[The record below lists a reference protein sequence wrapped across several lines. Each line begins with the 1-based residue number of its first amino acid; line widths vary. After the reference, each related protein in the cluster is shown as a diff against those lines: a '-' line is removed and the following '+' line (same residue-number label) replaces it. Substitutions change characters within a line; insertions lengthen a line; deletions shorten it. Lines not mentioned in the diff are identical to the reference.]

1 MKSMG
6 RLAGLING
14 GMSRQETLG
23 FLRFALTSA
32 ILTLL
37 VWSLFLLDSEKTGT
51 VLDSINRISSNL
63 FYAYIAFAY
72 WTLRKAAVIADERDR
87 AISAESMRN
96 GFWALALAVAV
107 SGAIFNT
114 RPYDEIFRAQSTDW
128 VQALHECCIVFGCW
142 IESSVCVFMYW
153 RDRR

>member
-6 RLAGLING
+6 RLASLING

-23 FLRFALTSA
+23 FLRLALTSA
-32 ILTLL
+32 MLTLL

-51 VLDSINRISSNL
+51 VWNPINRIASNL

-72 WTLRKAAVIADERDR
+72 WTLRKARVPADERDR
-87 AISAESMRN
+87 AISAESMRS
-96 GFWALALAVAV
+96 GFWALALVVGV

-114 RPYDEIFRAQSTDW
+114 PPYDEIFRAQSTDW
-128 VQALHECCIVFGCW
+128 VQALHECYIVFGCW